1 MQVVATNSADAL
13 DWLPEPDAI
22 FLGGGADE
30 DTVRRCWHLLRPGG
44 RIVVHAV
51 TLETE
56 AVAAT
61 AYRTWGGE
69 LIRVA
74 VETAAPL
81 GNFTGWQPARAVVQ
95 WSTRK
100 PSVLE
105 VAPATVASRIP

>member
-1 MQVVATNSADAL
+1 M
-13 DWLPEPDAI
+13 
-22 FLGGGADE
+22 
-30 DTVRRCWHLLRPGG
+30 RRCWHLLRPGG

-81 GNFTGWQPARAVVQ
+81 GTFTGWQPARAVVQ
-95 WSTRK
+95 WSAKK
-100 PSVLE
+100 PLGLVTA
-105 VAPATVASRIP
+105 AP